1 MWIMAR
7 TSTLQKFGYGLL
19 VLYAG
24 GIVALAVAVCA
35 DLPGLFRGRNGEDQR
50 RAEMQNGRMLILS
63 PDRGQCRSIRF
74 NNETA
79 QLSAETLTGS
89 GRAVGR
95 RLRRVP
101 QRLRRPL
108 NPLRSIGT

>member
-79 QLSAETLTGS
+79 QLSAETLTDCSDQRDPDVRS
-89 GRAVGR
+89 GGVYGAFRNGFAGR
-95 RLRRVP
+95 
-101 QRLRRPL
+101 
-108 NPLRSIGT
+108 